1 MIRGAVLALLVTLI
15 FFHGV
20 GTLLTLLALGQLGRA
35 AVLFRRSY
43 RRESVRRTEA
53 ASFKEVYR

>member
-35 AVLFRRSY
+35 AVLFRRVS
-43 RRESVRRTEA
+43 RRESVRPTDG
-53 ASFKEVYR
+53 ASFTEVYR

>member
-20 GTLLTLLALGQLGRA
+20 GTLLTFLALGQLGRA
-35 AVLFRRSY
+35 AVLFRRGL
-43 RRESVRRTEA
+43 RRESLRPKDGA
-53 ASFKEVYR
+53 FFKGVYK